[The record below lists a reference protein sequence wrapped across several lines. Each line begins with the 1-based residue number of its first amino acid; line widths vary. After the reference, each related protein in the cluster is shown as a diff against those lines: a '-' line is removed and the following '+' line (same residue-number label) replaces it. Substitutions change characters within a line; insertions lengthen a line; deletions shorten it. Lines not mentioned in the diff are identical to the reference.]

1 MRVKESGTTNRWKIA
16 LLNGLNMTNL
26 GQRDKHVY
34 GTIGSLQELEDLVAS
49 AATKLGA
56 GVISFHSNHEGDL
69 IDFIENDPTFDAYM
83 INPGGLWAYGEPT
96 RIALVQTGK
105 PFVEVHFA
113 NIFATGHASV
123 FTESAAGTIMGFRP
137 LSLIQAAWREFQIS
151 TGKDPQRVVVR
162 GASVYRAS
170 KPDVQAQRNQNL
182 TCS

>member
-34 GTIGSLQELEDLVAS
+34 GTIGSLLELEDLVAS

-69 IDFIENDPTFDAYM
+69 IDFIENDPTIDAYM

-113 NIFATGHASV
+113 NIFATGHTSV
-123 FTESAAGTIMGFRP
+123 FTESAAGTVMGFRHHGY
-137 LSLIQAAWREFQIS
+137 LGALIGLVAELDSGRLAGIS
-151 TGKDPQRVVVR
+151 D
-162 GASVYRAS
+162 
-170 KPDVQAQRNQNL
+170 
-182 TCS
+182 